1 MFSLYSNP
9 LHFRWAEAYMGWGQP
24 SRLRHITSGRYM
36 GVSEDNQIVTY
47 HRTVATEECTAFL
60 VRQSKVKIK

>member
-1 MFSLYSNP
+1 
-9 LHFRWAEAYMGWGQP
+9 MGWGQP